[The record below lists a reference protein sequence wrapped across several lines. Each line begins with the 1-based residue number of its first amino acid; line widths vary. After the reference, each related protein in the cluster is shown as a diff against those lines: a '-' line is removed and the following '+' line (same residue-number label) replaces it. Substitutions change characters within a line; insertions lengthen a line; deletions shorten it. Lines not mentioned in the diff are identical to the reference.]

1 MVIRV
6 EVELLRLDFALV
18 VPAPVERQR
27 LVDQERVVHG
37 GHEQLFRGRQT
48 LALRGPDVQRDP
60 RLGQEPQ
67 QPHPGVLSGNGGL
80 EELNERDLYFFI
92 KNYFK
97 ETYLNDW
104 IYLSSKSTHI
114 YFNE

>member
-27 LVDQERVVHG
+27 LVDQEGVVHG

-67 QPHPGVLSGNGGL
+67 QPHPGVLSGNEGVGGTQ
-80 EELNERDLYFFI
+80 RTRFI
-92 KNYFK
+92 FLHQKLF
-97 ETYLNDW
+97 
-104 IYLSSKSTHI
+104 
-114 YFNE
+114 